1 MGKHIN
7 LCILD
12 CSIPDFR
19 IFMKLLLYNMGRNL
33 DTIESSSE
41 IAAKLF
47 ALGLHLTETIVKFL
61 FNLDDNEVSHYLH

>member
-1 MGKHIN
+1 
-7 LCILD
+7 
-12 CSIPDFR
+12 
-19 IFMKLLLYNMGRNL
+19 MKLLLYNMGRNL